1 MPPPA
6 REVVEKALFHIA
18 RADQN
23 LGDIVRDGSF
33 GFRNKERSRNL
44 LRYADDWIGCAEICV
59 DDKTCDDK
67 DHKKEGKDGSSGNCY
82 TQIGARQP

>member
-1 MPPPA
+1 MHYFIL
-6 REVVEKALFHIA
+6 RERIKTWA
-18 RADQN
+18 N
-23 LGDIVRDGSF
+23 SVRDGGV
-33 GFRNKERSRNL
+33 GFHKKESSRDF